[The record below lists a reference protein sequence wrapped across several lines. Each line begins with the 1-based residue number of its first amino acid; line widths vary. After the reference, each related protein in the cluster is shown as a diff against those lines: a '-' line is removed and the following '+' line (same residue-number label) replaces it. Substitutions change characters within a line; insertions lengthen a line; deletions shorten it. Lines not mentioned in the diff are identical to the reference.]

1 MIECAF
7 SVLQVRVRITT
18 DCVELRDHLEAIRV
32 KMEPDR
38 PSLRLLHLQV
48 QKEGGQFV
56 VREGTEIRMT
66 CPDPEWTT
74 VFLHQWINRCICD
87 DMEGLMIHGGSGT
100 FRGKR
105 FILCGPKGAGKTTLL
120 CRLIFDGVQVHSDE
134 TVFLTDG
141 EAVPFPGKFHL
152 KEGSIPLV
160 PELGPVGLRLKPY
173 SVLSGDGRFFFF
185 DPSDAG
191 FEWTAPRAKVDAFFY
206 LEPQHS
212 GEAGVGRC
220 PKFIMVGKILG
231 QTLNL
236 AGDPRH
242 QIRQLCRT
250 VDGGLCLDLT
260 INDPTQGARMIRDVL
275 CSLS

>member
-7 SVLQVRVRITT
+7 PILHVQVRITT
-18 DCVELRDHLEAIRV
+18 DCEGLKDCLEDIRVRMKPARPLTRILHLEVHQEDGR
-32 KMEPDR
+32 
-38 PSLRLLHLQV
+38 
-48 QKEGGQFV
+48 FV
-56 VREGTEIRMT
+56 VRQEGETVLT
-66 CPDPEWTT
+66 CPDPELTT
-74 VFLHQWINRCICD
+74 VYLHQWINRCVCD
-87 DMEGLMIHGGSGT
+87 DLAGLMIHGGCGT
-100 FRGKR
+100 FQNKR

-120 CRLIFDGVQVHSDE
+120 CRLAFDGVQVHSDE
-134 TVFLTDG
+134 TVFLADG

-173 SVLSGDGRFFFF
+173 PVLSGEGQFFFF

-191 FEWTAPRAKVDAFFY
+191 CEWTAPRAKVDAFFY
-206 LEPQHS
+206 LGPQHS
-212 GEAGVGRC
+212 GETRIGPC

-236 AGDPRH
+236 ARDPRH

-250 VDGGLCLDLT
+250 VDGGLCRDLT
-260 INDPTQGARMIRDVL
+260 VNDPAQGARMIRDAL
-275 CSLS
+275 CGLS